1 MKILKLVIKNSFR
14 HKLRAFLTIAGIA
27 IAVIAFGVLR
37 TIVTS
42 WYQSVEA
49 SSQDRLVTRQSVSF
63 IFPLP
68 LSYRDKIAQVPGIK
82 NVTYANWFG
91 GTYIDK
97 KNFFARIAVDVDTY
111 FKVYPEYVLSN
122 KEFQDFQK
130 ERNACV
136 IGSSLAKQYNLKV
149 GDVMTLDGDIFP
161 GKWDFVIRGI
171 YTPKN
176 KSTDATQMFFH
187 WDYIN
192 EKMEQETPVRA
203 NQVGWYIESIGSS
216 VNSGQVSKEIDD
228 LFANSP
234 TETKTETETAFTQGF
249 ISSSSAII
257 DAMNIMSFLIIGIIL
272 LVLANTMVMAARERT
287 REYAVLKTLG
297 FSASHLVELILG
309 ESLFV
314 AFIGGVLGLLVTFP
328 IVALFG
334 EALPKG
340 FFPVFE
346 IEPITLIFSFI
357 VVIVVGV
364 GAAIFPIRKSL
375 TTKIVNGL
383 RFVG

>member
-14 HKLRAFLTIAGIA
+14 HKLRSFLTIAGIA

-68 LSYRDKIAQVPGIK
+68 LSYKDKIAQVPGV
-82 NVTYANWFG
+82 NDVTYANWFG

-97 KNFFARIAVDVDTY
+97 NNFFARIAVDVDTY
-111 FKVYPEYVLSN
+111 FKVYPEYVIGN
-122 KEFQDFQK
+122 KEFEDFKK

-136 IGSSLAKQYNLKV
+136 IGSSLAQQYNLKV

-192 EKMEQETPVRA
+192 EQMKEEMPLRA
-203 NQVGWYIESIGSS
+203 NQVGWYVESIAPSA
-216 VNSGQVSKEIDD
+216 NSGGISKEIDD
-228 LFANSP
+228 LFDNSP

-287 REYAVLKTLG
+287 REYAVFKTLG
-297 FSASHLVELILG
+297 FSASHLVGLILG
-309 ESLFV
+309 ESLFI
-314 AFIGGVLGLLVTFP
+314 AFIGGVLGLLITYP
-328 IVALFG
+328 IVAGFG

-375 TTKIVNGL
+375 TTKIVDGL